1 MWQTGEISGGS
12 QLAIKC
18 SNQGPDVVVCV
29 CNPSYLGGKGYSLR
43 PQRQKKE
50 TVKNKLKAQR
60 AGGMT
65 QVVENLSSKEEALS
79 SILSTGKKCSNQV
92 ETHFT
97 FVSSSLAR
105 ASHVFLPITRGQEV
119 HCPLL
124 SSSFPWASISVPVSS
139 RSGFQVSP
147 CFLTYL
153 IRTH

>member
-1 MWQTGEISGGS
+1 
-12 QLAIKC
+12 
-18 SNQGPDVVVCV
+18 
-29 CNPSYLGGKGYSLR
+29 
-43 PQRQKKE
+43 
-50 TVKNKLKAQR
+50 
-60 AGGMT
+60 MT

-105 ASHVFLPITRGQEV
+105 ASPVFLPITRGQEV

-153 IRTH
+153 IRTHWPQKQEAKSSQLFLCWELKNYSATLSLNTRALVMTCLPWPWIFHSPSETPPHLHLEVCTHP